1 MLTRRNFLL
10 ALCLIAFCGTLS
22 AQKTSTADLILR
34 NGHIYTSN
42 PAQPWAE
49 ALAIRGNHIV
59 AVGGE
64 ADVARRRGP
73 RTQVIDLGGRMAMP
87 GILDTHIHFLSGS
100 QSLDQIYLD
109 DADTAAEIQ
118 RRVKEYAAAHPDRK
132 WLLGRGWVYNVF
144 RPSGLP
150 TKDILDQIVSDRPV
164 VLENYDGH
172 SIWVNTKALELA
184 GITRQTPDPKEG
196 DITVGTI
203 VRDPATGEATGVLKE
218 EAVELVN
225 RVLPKP
231 SREQN
236 LAALR
241 AGMKLANQH
250 GVTSVLNATGDE
262 EEMGLYSELHRRG
275 ELTVRT
281 TTALGMEPK
290 LTPTILARYESARRR
305 FRGPWVRAGVIKAF
319 ADGVIES
326 HTAGMLEPYSDDPST
341 SGSTNYTPE
350 QFDGLVRELDRRGFQ
365 VITHA
370 IGDRAIRMVL
380 DAYEK
385 SAAANGPRDR
395 RFRIEH
401 IESVNPADI
410 PRFGKLGVIASMQ
423 PYHAYPEPNLDGIWA
438 RNVGPQRLPY
448 SFAWHDIAAG
458 GARLSFGSDWPVVSL
473 DPFIGL
479 QNAVT
484 RQRSDGNPPGGWV
497 GHQKVTLE
505 QALAAYTRDAAYA
518 QFEDKIKGSLET
530 GKLADVIVLSQ
541 ELFKIDPLAISKTAV
556 LLTVVDGKIVWRDP
570 AF

>member
-1 MLTRRNFLL
+1 ML
-10 ALCLIAFCGTLS
+10 AWCVYAQ
-22 AQKTSTADLILR
+22 AQKSSTADLILR

-42 PAQPWAE
+42 PKQPWAE
-49 ALAIRGNHIV
+49 ALAIRGNRIV
-59 AVGGE
+59 AVGSQS
-64 ADVARRRGP
+64 DIMRLQSSRS
-73 RTQVIDLGGRMAMP
+73 QVVDLGGRMAMP
-87 GILDTHIHFLSGS
+87 GIIDSHIHFLSGG

-118 RRVKEYAAAHPDRK
+118 RRVKEYATARPERS

-150 TKDILDQIVSDRPV
+150 TKDILDRVVSDRPV

-172 SIWVNTKALELA
+172 SIWVNSKALELA
-184 GITRQTPDPKEG
+184 GITRETPDPREG
-196 DITVGTI
+196 EIVVGTV

-218 EAVELVN
+218 KAVELVN

-241 AGMKLANQH
+241 AGMRQANQH
-250 GVTSVLNATGDE
+250 GITSVLNATGDE
-262 EEMGLYSELHRRG
+262 DEMELYAELHRRG
-275 ELTVRT
+275 QLTVRT
-281 TTALGMEPK
+281 TTALGLEPK
-290 LTPTILARYESARRR
+290 LTPAILARYEEARRR

-326 HTAGMLEPYSDDPST
+326 HTAAMLEPYADDPST
-341 SGSTNYTPE
+341 SGSTNYTRE

-385 SAAANGPRDR
+385 SAVANGPRDR

-401 IESVNPADI
+401 IESVSPADI

-423 PYHAYPEPNLDGIWA
+423 PYHAYPEPNLEGIWA
-438 RNVGPQRLPY
+438 RNVGMRRLPY
-448 SFAWHDIAAG
+448 SFAWHDISAG
-458 GARLSFGSDWPVVSL
+458 GARLAFGSDWPVVSL
-473 DPFIGL
+473 DPFIGM

-484 RQRSDGNPPGGWV
+484 RQRSDGNPPGGWI
-497 GHQKVTLE
+497 GRQRVTLE

-518 QFEDKIKGSLET
+518 QFEEKIKGSLEP
-530 GKLADVIVLSQ
+530 GKLADVILLSQ
-541 ELFKIDPLAISKTAV
+541 DLFQIDPLAIGTTTV
-556 LLTVVDGKIVWRDP
+556 LLTIVDGKIVWRDP

>member
-1 MLTRRNFLL
+1 LVSCAR
-10 ALCLIAFCGTLS
+10 AQ
-22 AQKTSTADLILR
+22 AQKPSTADLILR
-34 NGHIYTSN
+34 NARIYTSN
-42 PAQPWAE
+42 PRQPWAE
-49 ALAIRGNHIV
+49 ALAIRGNRIV
-59 AVGGE
+59 AVGAE
-64 ADVARRRGP
+64 SDIARLRG
-73 RTQVIDLGGRMAMP
+73 RHTQVIDVGGRMAMP
-87 GILDTHIHFLSGS
+87 GIIDSHIHFLSGS

-118 RRVKEYAAAHPDRK
+118 RRVKEYSDAHPARK
-132 WLLGRGWVYNVF
+132 WLLGRGWVYSAF

-150 TKDILDQIVSDRPV
+150 TKDILDRIIADRPV

-172 SIWVNTKALELA
+172 SIWVNSKALELA
-184 GITRQTPDPKEG
+184 GITRETPDPREG
-196 DITVGTI
+196 EIVVGTI

-218 EAVELVN
+218 QAVELVN

-241 AGMKLANQH
+241 AGMRRANQH
-250 GVTSVLNATGDE
+250 GITSVLNATGDE
-262 EEMGLYSELHRRG
+262 DEIELYAELHRRG
-275 ELTVRT
+275 QLTVRT
-281 TTALGMEPK
+281 TTALGLEPK
-290 LTPTILARYESARRR
+290 LPSAILARYEEARRR

-326 HTAGMLEPYSDDPST
+326 HTAAMLEPYSDDPST

-350 QFDGLVRELDRRGFQ
+350 QFEGLIRELDRRGFQ
-365 VITHA
+365 VLTHA

-385 SAAANGPRDR
+385 SAVANGPRDR

-401 IESVNPADI
+401 IESVSPADI
-410 PRFGKLGVIASMQ
+410 PRFGKLGVIAGMQ
-423 PYHAYPEPNLDGIWA
+423 PYHAYPEPNLEGIWA
-438 RNVGPQRLPY
+438 RNVGMRRLPY
-448 SFAWHDIAAG
+448 SFAWHDISAG
-458 GARLSFGSDWPVVSL
+458 GARLAFGSDWPVVSL
-473 DPFIGL
+473 DPFIGM

-484 RQRSDGNPPGGWV
+484 RQRSDGNPPGGWM
-497 GHQKVTLE
+497 GRQRVTLE

-518 QFEDKIKGSLET
+518 QFEEKIKGSLEP

-541 ELFKIDPLAISKTAV
+541 DLFQIDPLAISKTTV
-556 LLTVVDGKIVWRDP
+556 LLTIVDGKIVWRDP